1 MTRTIT
7 LAAAVLVIL
16 VAACAHDRDRAGTTT
31 VTSGTPEG
39 VRVTNVT
46 IGDFDPADRL
56 AGELCRRE
64 ATCGRIQPAGTDEA
78 RLLGEQNCVTQ
89 RAPSVRTM
97 LTGWSCSPVEN
108 RARFEECLAAVRSER
123 CETRLDQVETLPD
136 CRRDVVCAP

>member
-1 MTRTIT
+1 MTRTVP
-7 LAAAVLVIL
+7 AVASFLVVL
-16 VAACAHDRDRAGTTT
+16 AACAHDRDRASTTT

-56 AGELCRRE
+56 AGELCRRD
-64 ATCGRIQPAGTDEA
+64 ATCGRILEGSDEA

-89 RAPSVRTM
+89 RTPSVRAM
-97 LTGWSCSPVEN
+97 LGGWSCSPATY

-123 CETRLDQVETLPD
+123 CETRLDTVEALPS